1 LLSTLFLP
9 KPEHS
14 IILDTIR
21 KEKKINFVPAETR
34 ILSQQGLCNKK
45 RKGKLLMSMISC
57 PQSRMPG
64 AVAAAAPVEEMH
76 LFWLVLARRLNK
88 DKVQSSAKR
97 YSS

>member
-1 LLSTLFLP
+1 
-9 KPEHS
+9 
-14 IILDTIR
+14 
-21 KEKKINFVPAETR
+21 
-34 ILSQQGLCNKK
+34 
-45 RKGKLLMSMISC
+45 MSMISC

-64 AVAAAAPVEEMH
+64 AAAAAAPVEEMH